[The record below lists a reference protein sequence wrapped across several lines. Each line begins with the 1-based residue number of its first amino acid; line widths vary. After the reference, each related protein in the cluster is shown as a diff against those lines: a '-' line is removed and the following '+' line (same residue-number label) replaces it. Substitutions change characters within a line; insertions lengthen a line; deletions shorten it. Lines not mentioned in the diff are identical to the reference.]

1 MANKSRSFLKNKN
14 SDFNNILDSVATLS
28 DAQTLSGANTFSGL
42 TTLSANL
49 VANAGFVLGLQTVV
63 AAGSDQAGAGAI
75 TAQGGALVL
84 CSTADNTKGIRLPL
98 LSAVTVGEVY
108 IIMNNLSNKTLE
120 VYPGSGDAI
129 NPVSDNGPVT
139 IAADT
144 MLICIAQ
151 DGVQWFSGELPVTAA

>member
-1 MANKSRSFLKNKN
+1 MGKRADIGSHLIGKFGGELQ
-14 SDFNNILDSVATLS
+14 DFAESVATLT
-28 DAQTLSGANTFSGL
+28 DGNTFTGIQ
-42 TTLSANL
+42 TLSANL

-75 TAQGGALVL
+75 TAQGGAVVL
-84 CSTADNTKGIRLPL
+84 CSTADNTKGIRLPV
-98 LSAVTVGEVY
+98 LSSVSVGEVY
-108 IIMNNLSNKTLE
+108 LILNNLSNKTLE

-129 NPVSDNGPVT
+129 NPVSDNGAVT

-151 DGVQWFSGELPVTAA
+151 DAVQWFSGELPVTAA

>member
-1 MANKSRSFLKNKN
+1 MGKRADISSALLNTQGGDLQDLAESVVTLT
-14 SDFNNILDSVATLS
+14 DNNTLS
-28 DAQTLSGANTFSGL
+28 GIQTLSG
-42 TTLSANL
+42 NL

-75 TAQGGALVL
+75 VAQGGAVVL

-98 LSAVTVGEVY
+98 LSASTVGEVY

-120 VYPGSGDAI
+120 IYPGSGDAI
-129 NPVSDNGPVT
+129 NPVSDNGAVT

-151 DGVQWFSGELPVTAA
+151 DAVQWFSGELPVTAA

>member
-1 MANKSRSFLKNKN
+1 MGVVSKASIKNKLRQ
-14 SDFNNILDSVATLS
+14 SQARYFDDLADSVATLT
-28 DAQTLSGANTFSGL
+28 DGNTFTGIQ
-42 TTLSANL
+42 TLSANL

-75 TAQGGALVL
+75 TAQGGAVVL
-84 CSTADNTKGIRLPL
+84 CSTADNTKGIRLPV
-98 LSAVTVGEVY
+98 LSSVSVGEVY
-108 IIMNNLSNKTLE
+108 LILNNLANKTLE

-129 NPVSDNGPVT
+129 NPVSDNGAVT

-151 DGVQWFSGELPVTAA
+151 DAVQWFSGELPVTAA

>member
-1 MANKSRSFLKNKN
+1 MGTRSSLAKLSRELYPGLGVI
-14 SDFNNILDSVATLS
+14 DENIVSV
-28 DAQTLSGANTFSGL
+28 DDANTFTGVQ
-42 TTLSANL
+42 TLSANL
-49 VANAGFVLGLQTVV
+49 VANSGLVLGLQTVV

-75 TAQGGALVL
+75 VAQGGAVVL

-98 LSAVTVGEVY
+98 LSASTVGEVY

-120 VYPGSGDAI
+120 IYPGSGDAI
-129 NPVSDNGPVT
+129 NPVGDNGAVT

-151 DGVQWFSGELPVTAA
+151 DAVQWFSGELPVTAA

>member
-1 MANKSRSFLKNKN
+1 MGKRADIGSTLLNTHGGDLQ
-14 SDFNNILDSVATLS
+14 DLVESVATLTDS
-28 DAQTLSGANTFSGL
+28 NTLSG
-42 TTLSANL
+42 NL
-49 VANAGFVLGLQTVV
+49 IANAGFVLGLQTVV

-75 TAQGGALVL
+75 TAQGGTIVL

-108 IIMNNLSNKTLE
+108 LILNNLSNKTLE

-129 NPVSDNGPVT
+129 NPVSDNGAVT

-151 DGVQWFSGELPVTAA
+151 DAAQWFSGELPVTAA

>member
-1 MANKSRSFLKNKN
+1 MGVVSKASIKNKLRQ
-14 SDFNNILDSVATLS
+14 SQARYFDDLADSVATLT
-28 DAQTLSGANTFSGL
+28 DGNTFTGIQ
-42 TTLSANL
+42 TLSANL

-75 TAQGGALVL
+75 TAQGGAIVL
-84 CSTADNTKGIRLPL
+84 CSTADNTKGIRLPV
-98 LSAVTVGEVY
+98 LSSVSVGEVY

-129 NPVSDNGPVT
+129 NPVSDNGAVT

-151 DGVQWFSGELPVTAA
+151 DAVQWFSGELPVTAA

>member
-1 MANKSRSFLKNKN
+1 MGVVSKASIKNKLRQ
-14 SDFNNILDSVATLS
+14 SQARYFDDLADSVATLT
-28 DAQTLSGANTFSGL
+28 DGNTFTGIQ
-42 TTLSANL
+42 TLSANL

-75 TAQGGALVL
+75 TAQGGAVVL
-84 CSTADNTKGIRLPL
+84 CSTADNTKGIRLPV
-98 LSAVTVGEVY
+98 LSSVSVGEVY
-108 IIMNNLSNKTLE
+108 LILNNLSNKTLE

-129 NPVSDNGPVT
+129 NPVSDNGAVT

-151 DGVQWFSGELPVTAA
+151 DAVQWFSGELPVTAA

>member
-1 MANKSRSFLKNKN
+1 MGKRADMG
-14 SDFNNILDSVATLS
+14 SDLIGKFGGDLQDLVESVATLTDS
-28 DAQTLSGANTFSGL
+28 NTLSG
-42 TTLSANL
+42 NL
-49 VANAGFVLGLQTVV
+49 IANAGFVLGLQTVV

-75 TAQGGALVL
+75 TAQGGAIVL

-98 LSAVTVGEVY
+98 LSDSSVGEVY
-108 IIMNNLSNKTLE
+108 IIMNNLSNNTLE

-129 NPVSDNGPVT
+129 NPVSDNGAVT

-151 DGVQWFSGELPVTAA
+151 DAAQWFSGELPVTAA

>member
-1 MANKSRSFLKNKN
+1 MGKRADIGSHLIGKFGGELQ
-14 SDFNNILDSVATLS
+14 DFAESVATLT
-28 DAQTLSGANTFSGL
+28 DNNTLSG
-42 TTLSANL
+42 NL
-49 VANAGFVLGLQTVV
+49 IANAGFVLGLQTVV

-75 TAQGGALVL
+75 TAQGGAVVL
-84 CSTADNTKGIRLPL
+84 CSSADNTKGIRLPL
-98 LSAVTVGEVY
+98 LSASTVGEVY

-129 NPVSDNGPVT
+129 NPVSDNGAVT

-151 DGVQWFSGELPVTAA
+151 DAVQWFSGELPVTAA

>member
-1 MANKSRSFLKNKN
+1 MGKRADMG
-14 SDFNNILDSVATLS
+14 SDLIGKFGGDLQDLVESVATLTDS
-28 DAQTLSGANTFSGL
+28 NTLSG
-42 TTLSANL
+42 NL
-49 VANAGFVLGLQTVV
+49 IANAGFVLGLQTVV

-75 TAQGGALVL
+75 TAQGGAVVL
-84 CSTADNTKGIRLPL
+84 CSTADNTKGIRLPV
-98 LSAVTVGEVY
+98 LSSVSVGEVY

-129 NPVSDNGPVT
+129 NPVSDNGAVT

-151 DGVQWFSGELPVTAA
+151 DAVQSAIEDYLNKKYHKGLVF

>member
-1 MANKSRSFLKNKN
+1 MGTRSSLNKASRETLTGLNG
-14 SDFNNILDSVATLS
+14 LS
-28 DAQTLSGANTFSGL
+28 DKLVTLDDANTL
-42 TTLSANL
+42 TGIQTLSANL

-75 TAQGGALVL
+75 TAQGGTIVL

-98 LSAVTVGEVY
+98 LSAVTAGEVY

-120 VYPGSGDAI
+120 IYPGSGDAI
-129 NPVSDNGPVT
+129 NPVSDNGAVT

>member
-1 MANKSRSFLKNKN
+1 MGVVSKASIKNKLRQ
-14 SDFNNILDSVATLS
+14 SQARYFDDLADSVATLT
-28 DAQTLSGANTFSGL
+28 DGNTFTGIQ
-42 TTLSANL
+42 TLSANL

-75 TAQGGALVL
+75 TAQGGAVVL
-84 CSTADNTKGIRLPL
+84 CSTADNTKGIRLPV
-98 LSAVTVGEVY
+98 LSSVSVGEVY
-108 IIMNNLSNKTLE
+108 LILNNLANKTLE

-129 NPVSDNGPVT
+129 NPVADNGAVT

-151 DGVQWFSGELPVTAA
+151 DAVQWFSGELPVTAA

>member
-1 MANKSRSFLKNKN
+1 MGKRADIG
-14 SDFNNILDSVATLS
+14 SDLIGKFGGELQDLAESVVTLTDNNTLTGL
-28 DAQTLSGANTFSGL
+28 QTLSG
-42 TTLSANL
+42 NL

-75 TAQGGALVL
+75 VAQGGAVVL

-98 LSAVTVGEVY
+98 LSASTVGEVY
-108 IIMNNLSNKTLE
+108 IIMNNLANKTLE

>member
-1 MANKSRSFLKNKN
+1 MGVVSKASIKNKLRQ
-14 SDFNNILDSVATLS
+14 SQARYFDDLADSVATLT
-28 DAQTLSGANTFSGL
+28 DGNTFTGIQ
-42 TTLSANL
+42 TLSANL

-75 TAQGGALVL
+75 TAQGGAVVL
-84 CSTADNTKGIRLPL
+84 CSTADNTKGIRLPV
-98 LSAVTVGEVY
+98 LSSVSVGEVY
-108 IIMNNLSNKTLE
+108 LILNNLSNKTLE

-129 NPVSDNGPVT
+129 NPVSDNGAVT

-151 DGVQWFSGELPVTAA
+151 DAAQWFSGELPVTAA

>member
-1 MANKSRSFLKNKN
+1 MGTRSSLAKLSRELYPGLGVI
-14 SDFNNILDSVATLS
+14 DENIVPVDDAHTFTG
-28 DAQTLSGANTFSGL
+28 AQTLSG
-42 TTLSANL
+42 NL
-49 VANAGFVLGLQTVV
+49 IANAGFVLGLQTVV

-75 TAQGGALVL
+75 TAQGGTIVL

-108 IIMNNLSNKTLE
+108 LILNNLSNKTLE
-120 VYPGSGDAI
+120 IYPGSGDAI
-129 NPVSDNGPVT
+129 NPVSDDGAVT

>member
-1 MANKSRSFLKNKN
+1 MGKRADIG
-14 SDFNNILDSVATLS
+14 SDLIGKFGGELQDLAESVVTLTDNNTLTGL
-28 DAQTLSGANTFSGL
+28 QTLSG
-42 TTLSANL
+42 NL

-75 TAQGGALVL
+75 VAQGGAVVL

-98 LSAVTVGEVY
+98 LSASTVGEVY

-120 VYPGSGDAI
+120 IYPGSGDAI
-129 NPVSDNGPVT
+129 NPVSDNGAVT

-151 DGVQWFSGELPVTAA
+151 DAVQWFSGELPVTAA

>member
-1 MANKSRSFLKNKN
+1 MASKLRSFLKDENR
-14 SDFNNILDSVATLS
+14 DFNNVLDSVATLT
-28 DAQTLSGANTFSGL
+28 DAQTLSGANTFSGV

-63 AAGSDQAGAGAI
+63 AAGSDLAGAGAI

-98 LSAVTVGEVY
+98 LSAATVGEVY
-108 IIMNNLSNKTLE
+108 IIMNNLSNKTLK

-129 NPVSDNGPVT
+129 NPLSDDTAVVL
-139 IAADT
+139 AADT

-151 DGVQWFSGELPVTAA
+151 DGAQWFSGELPVSAA

>member
-1 MANKSRSFLKNKN
+1 LEAIDQNVV
-14 SDFNNILDSVATLS
+14 SVG
-28 DAQTLSGANTFSGL
+28 DANTFTGVQ
-42 TTLSANL
+42 TLSANL
-49 VANAGFVLGLQTVV
+49 VANAGLVLGLQTVV

-75 TAQGGALVL
+75 TAQGGTIVL

-98 LSAVTVGEVY
+98 LSAVTAGEVY

-120 VYPGSGDAI
+120 IYPGSGDAI
-129 NPVSDNGPVT
+129 NPVSDNGAVT

>member
-1 MANKSRSFLKNKN
+1 MGTRSSLAKLSREFYPGLDIIDQNIVTVDDANTF
-14 SDFNNILDSVATLS
+14 TG
-28 DAQTLSGANTFSGL
+28 AQTLSANF
-42 TTLSANL
+42 
-49 VANAGFVLGLQTVV
+49 VANAGLVVGLQTVA
-63 AAGSDQAGAGAI
+63 AAGSDQAGAGAT
-75 TAQGGALVL
+75 TAQGGTIVL

-108 IIMNNLSNKTLE
+108 LILNNLSNKTLE
-120 VYPGSGDAI
+120 IYPGSGDAI
-129 NPVSDNGPVT
+129 NPVSDDGAVT

>member
-1 MANKSRSFLKNKN
+1 MGTRNSLNKAARETLTGLNG
-14 SDFNNILDSVATLS
+14 LS
-28 DAQTLSGANTFSGL
+28 DKLVTLDDANTL
-42 TTLSANL
+42 TGIQTLSANL

-75 TAQGGALVL
+75 VAQGGAVVL

-98 LSAVTVGEVY
+98 LSASTVGEVY

-129 NPVSDNGPVT
+129 NPVSDNGAVT

-151 DGVQWFSGELPVTAA
+151 DAVQWFSGELPVTAA

>member
-1 MANKSRSFLKNKN
+1 MGVVSKASIKNKLRQ
-14 SDFNNILDSVATLS
+14 SQARYFDDLADSVATLT
-28 DAQTLSGANTFSGL
+28 DGNTFTGIQ
-42 TTLSANL
+42 TLSANL

-75 TAQGGALVL
+75 TAQGGAVVL
-84 CSTADNTKGIRLPL
+84 CSTADNTKGIRLPV
-98 LSAVTVGEVY
+98 LSSVSVGEVY
-108 IIMNNLSNKTLE
+108 LILNNLSNKTLE

-129 NPVSDNGPVT
+129 NPVSDNGAVT

-151 DGVQWFSGELPVTAA
+151 DAVQWFSGELPVTSA

>member
-1 MANKSRSFLKNKN
+1 MGKRADISSALLNTQGGDLQ
-14 SDFNNILDSVATLS
+14 DLAESVVTLT
-28 DAQTLSGANTFSGL
+28 DDNTLTGLQTLSG
-42 TTLSANL
+42 NL

-75 TAQGGALVL
+75 VAQGGAVVL

-98 LSAVTVGEVY
+98 LSASTVGEVY

-120 VYPGSGDAI
+120 IYPGSGDAI
-129 NPVSDNGPVT
+129 NPVGDNGAVT

-151 DGVQWFSGELPVTAA
+151 DAVQWFSGELPVTAA

>member
-1 MANKSRSFLKNKN
+1 MGVVSKASIKNKLRQ
-14 SDFNNILDSVATLS
+14 SQARYFDDLADSVATLT
-28 DAQTLSGANTFSGL
+28 DGNTFTGIQ
-42 TTLSANL
+42 TLSANL

-75 TAQGGALVL
+75 TAQGGTIVL

-98 LSAVTVGEVY
+98 LSAVTAGEVY
-108 IIMNNLSNKTLE
+108 IIMNNLSNKTFE
-120 VYPGSGDAI
+120 IYPGSGDAI
-129 NPVSDNGPVT
+129 NPVSDNGAVT

>member
-1 MANKSRSFLKNKN
+1 MGVVSKASIKNKLRQ
-14 SDFNNILDSVATLS
+14 SQARYFDDLADSIATV
-28 DAQTLSGANTFSGL
+28 DANTL
-42 TTLSANL
+42 TGIQTLSANL

-75 TAQGGALVL
+75 TAQGGAIVL

-108 IIMNNLSNKTLE
+108 IILNNLSNKTLE

-129 NPVSDNGPVT
+129 NPGSDNGAIT

-144 MLICIAQ
+144 IFICIAQ
-151 DGVQWFSGELPVTAA
+151 DAAQWFSGEIPVTDT